1 MAKSKTYELMLRI
14 GGKADSSL
22 RKACEAADAQLA
34 GLGETAEK
42 IMSVAGTAMKTLGA
56 AAVAGVTASVTS
68 YAEYE
73 QAAKGLASATG
84 ATGKALENQDKAM
97 QAVYKSGYGENLEDI
112 AETIAVVER
121 NVDNL
126 SGKWT
131 ETAENAKAA
140 IALEKTFG
148 YGTEET
154 TRAASALMKNF
165 GGDAATNM
173 SLIAAGAQKGL
184 DFSGELIDTVSEY
197 SSQFSK
203 LGFTADGM
211 FNLLQSGADST
222 AWNLDKVGDA
232 IKEFSIRSIDGS
244 KTTTEAF
251 KTLGFDHNALMQ
263 TFAVG
268 GEAANKAFFQVLDS
282 LMATEDLVKR
292 DSVGVA
298 LFGTMWED
306 LGTEAMQAMA
316 NASQGAY
323 DTQNALAQIQK
334 TNFSGL
340 TNSFEK
346 FKRSAQMILADVG
359 EKFAPAIQDG
369 LEYLS
374 STVLPI
380 VVEKMDVIVPKII
393 EAAQWGWENRETI
406 VKVGAAITGV
416 VAAYNVAKTVL
427 TAYNAAVNL
436 HKVATHALATSTYPK
451 LIAAKVKDK
460 VETLQIYGLYA
471 KDALIKAK
479 NTAVTLA
486 HTAALKASALA
497 SKAAAVASKALGAAV
512 KFMTS
517 PMGIAI
523 TTITAL
529 VAAGVWLYKNWDTVK
544 EKAGELG
551 AKISAAWDN
560 ISLGVQNAISAISGQ
575 FPLLGAALSGMWTS
589 VSAAWENVK
598 GVFAGIIDFIDNV
611 FAGNWSAAWQSIV
624 NIFGN
629 VFGLIV
635 NLAKVPINGVISA
648 INFVIEKINGISF
661 SLPDWGILGEWAGKE
676 LSFNLPTI
684 PQLATGG
691 IAVAPTLAEIGEGG
705 EPEAVLPL
713 SKLASML
720 GSGVFGGGGTWT
732 FAPNIII
739 QGNAS
744 RQDVEDAVR
753 MSFEEFKR
761 MWRQLQ
767 EEEKRKKFS

>member
-34 GLGETAEK
+34 SLGETAEK

-84 ATGKALENQDKAM
+84 ATGKALENQEKAM
-97 QAVYKSGYGENLEDI
+97 QAVYKSGYGENLESI

-263 TFAVG
+263 TFAAG
-268 GEAANKAFFQVLDS
+268 GEGANKAFFQVLDS
-282 LMATEDLVKR
+282 LMAVEDLVKR

-323 DTQNALAQIQK
+323 DTQNALEQIQK

-346 FKRSAQMILADVG
+346 FKRSGKMVLVDVG
-359 EKFAPAIQDG
+359 EKLAPLLQTG
-369 LEYLS
+369 LEYVTENVMPKILPMVEEAEAFVSGKVIPTCQSAWEWIQKNEKVIKALAIGVGSAVVAFKGMSILS
-374 STVLPI
+374 S
-380 VVEKMDVIVPKII
+380 
-393 EAAQWGWENRETI
+393 
-406 VKVGAAITGV
+406 ITGILK
-416 VAAYNVAKTVL
+416 AAGGAGSLFSSIIGKLPMKMMGIAGGVG
-427 TAYNAAVNL
+427 
-436 HKVATHALATSTYPK
+436 LA
-451 LIAAKVKDK
+451 I
-460 VETLQIYGLYA
+460 
-471 KDALIKAK
+471 
-479 NTAVTLA
+479 TAVTL
-486 HTAALKASALA
+486 
-497 SKAAAVASKALGAAV
+497 
-512 KFMTS
+512 
-517 PMGIAI
+517 
-523 TTITAL
+523 
-529 VAAGVWLYKNWDTVK
+529 LYQNWDKVK
-544 EKAGELG
+544 EWSANFGSKVDEVWANIDSGVQG
-551 AKISAAWDN
+551 AIASISAQ
-560 ISLGVQNAISAISGQ
+560 S
-575 FPLLGAALSGMWTS
+575 PLLGAALSGIWTS
-589 VSAAWENVK
+589 VSNAWENVK
-598 GVFAGIIDFIDNV
+598 GIFSNIIDFVDNV
-611 FAGNWSAAWQSIV
+611 FSGNWSAAWTNIV

-629 VFGLIV
+629 VFGTLG
-635 NLAKVPINGVISA
+635 NLALIPINAVISVINSAISA
-648 INFVIEKINGISF
+648 INSIQIDI
-661 SLPDWGILGEWAGKE
+661 PDWVPGLGGKT
-676 LSFNLPTI
+676 FGFDIPTI
-684 PQLATGG
+684 PQLAVGG
-691 IAVAPTLAEIGEGG
+691 IAVAPTLAQIGEGG

-713 SKLASML
+713 SKLASLL
-720 GSGVFGGGGTWT
+720 GSGAFGGGGTWT